1 MRRMGAA
8 QFRETAMSV
17 AGIHHVT
24 AMAGAPWRN
33 RHFHADILGQRL
45 VKRTV
50 NFDDPSTWH
59 LYYGDAAGRPGSA
72 LTFFPWPHIA
82 PGRPGD
88 GETVETAFRAPA
100 GAIGFWRERLESH
113 GVACAEDERQG
124 RRALTFRD
132 PDGMAFAIIG
142 VAGAEEEPG
151 WTVPGIDQAQALRGF
166 ESVTLAVRDPEATA
180 AILRDVL
187 GFRHSEARAGH
198 IGLAGSDSP
207 LTAVEITQSDYGTR
221 PRLGAGSVHHVAFR
235 AADDAAQ
242 AAMAQ
247 ILRER
252 FGIEA
257 TEQRDRNYFRSIYF
271 REPGGVLF
279 EIATDGPGFAVD
291 EDPDHLG
298 ESLMLPPGLEARRE
312 TIAAMLPSLERED
325 A

>member
-1 MRRMGAA
+1 
-8 QFRETAMSV
+8 MSV

-24 AMAGAPWRN
+24 AMAGSPARN
-33 RHFHADILGQRL
+33 RRFHAGILGQRL

-50 NFDDPSTWH
+50 NFDDPSSWH
-59 LYYGDAAGRPGSA
+59 LYYGDAEGRPGSA
-72 LTFFPWPHIA
+72 LTFFPWPNIA

-88 GETVETAFRAPA
+88 GETVETALRAPA
-100 GAIGFWRERLESH
+100 GSVEFWRERLEAH
-113 GVACAEDERQG
+113 GVAVEAEERHG

-132 PDGMAFAIIG
+132 PDRMAFAIVG
-142 VAGAEEEPG
+142 VEGAEDVPA
-151 WTVPGIDQAQALRGF
+151 WTVPDIDQSAALRGF
-166 ESVTLAVRDPEATA
+166 ESVTLAVPDPEVTA

-187 GFRHSEARAGH
+187 GFCHSEARPGYL
-198 IGLAGSDSP
+198 GLAGSDRP
-207 LTAVEITQSDYGTR
+207 LTAVEIVESSHGTR

-242 AAMAQ
+242 AAMAE
-247 ILRER
+247 ILRSR

-291 EDPDHLG
+291 EDPAHLG
-298 ESLMLPPGLEARRE
+298 ETLQLPAGLESRRE
-312 TIAAMLPSLERED
+312 SIAAMLPSLEPEE

>member
-1 MRRMGAA
+1 
-8 QFRETAMSV
+8 MSV

-33 RHFHADILGQRL
+33 RHFHAEILGQRL

-50 NFDDPSTWH
+50 NFDDPATWH
-59 LYYGDAAGRPGSA
+59 LYYGDGEGRPGSA

-100 GAIGFWRERLESH
+100 AALDFWRERLEAH
-113 GVACAEDERQG
+113 GVAVQAEERHG
-124 RRALTFRD
+124 RGALTFRD
-132 PDGMAFAIIG
+132 PDGMALAIIG
-142 VAGAEEEPG
+142 VAGAQDEPA
-151 WTVPGIDQAQALRGF
+151 WIVPGIDASAALRGF
-166 ESVTLAVRDPEATA
+166 ESVTLAVPDPDITG

-187 GFRHSEARAGH
+187 GFRHSEARPGH
-198 IGLAGSDSP
+198 LGLAGSDSP
-207 LTAVEITQSDYGTR
+207 LTAVEIVESTHGTR

-242 AAMAQ
+242 EAMAET
-247 ILRER
+247 LRSR

-291 EDPDHLG
+291 EDPAHLG
-298 ESLMLPPGLEARRE
+298 ETLQLPAGLEARRE
-312 TIAAMLPSLERED
+312 TIAARLPSLEPEE